1 MGFVCSGS
9 QKRQRFKPFSHLLK
23 LRPRERAALAH
34 SASRFHDPGPLS
46 WLDVSAGVI
55 LIQCPLGCP
64 PWDNSQQGLP
74 GGSRVHA
81 PAVLGRPES
90 GAGRGLIVLQP
101 ERRTWKGLSPRR
113 MEKVSGTGIL
123 RSPVQIS
130 ALPLTS
136 CAGQG
141 GLLNAAD
148 PRVLPSA
155 VLPGSG

>member
-1 MGFVCSGS
+1 MAFLNGLCV
-9 QKRQRFKPFSHLLK
+9 QEAKRDKSSNPFPTSSK
-23 LRPRERAALAH
+23 LRPRRKSCPAH
-34 SASRFHDPGPLS
+34 SASLGSHEIQDLLS

-55 LIQCPLGCP
+55 LIQCPGLPSLGRA
-64 PWDNSQQGLP
+64 QGLP

-101 ERRTWKGLSPRR
+101 ERRTWKGLSPPQNG
-113 MEKVSGTGIL
+113 KGSGTGIL

-136 CAGQG
+136 CVTG
-141 GLLNAAD
+141 
-148 PRVLPSA
+148 RA
-155 VLPGSG
+155 VECR